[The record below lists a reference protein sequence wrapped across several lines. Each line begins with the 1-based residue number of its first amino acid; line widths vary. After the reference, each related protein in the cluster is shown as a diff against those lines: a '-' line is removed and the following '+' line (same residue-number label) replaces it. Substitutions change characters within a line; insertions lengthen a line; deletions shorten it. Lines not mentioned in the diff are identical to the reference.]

1 MRSVRC
7 IAVMALSIVLALSSV
22 QAEQVSLRPPSE
34 KPAEPEILRIEAR
47 RQADVGPIEIVWE
60 LDADSRSSVLGHGD
74 GASPWIFLVEVFD
87 FEGLALL
94 HEGRSDKPFY
104 IFSLAD
110 QQAAFGYALGET
122 VTLSVR
128 LYEEEAAPSEA
139 PETLRLP
146 ITRDYPLV
154 VALAGQINAA
164 AYAMEASRSEPLGLA
179 RERLRQSLALGL
191 QRPIFDIG
199 LVDLAVAVHLNDQ
212 PHNGRDSGAIG
223 SYLAALTHFAV
234 LSGESPVGQ
243 PAAPIYEQFDNE
255 KDTALIRALQELAK
269 WPRLDAVIWASG
281 ENSLIGEAL
290 ARRYPGEAAPNSE
303 RWRSAVEAIWRE
315 LRAAS
320 APDLPIV
327 VQGVGRLWYRG
338 HEVHQAVRDRYAG
351 VQLALIEADERAFLG
366 ADLTAFGRDFYR
378 AEAESA
384 IAYVPES
391 YHALADRLATA
402 LAPILEG
409 QPPPDRAGP
418 DYVAQPLAVEARRR
432 GGIDRARDE
441 DILITWES
449 GTAGLPAESYT
460 VRLLDPSS
468 HAVKAA
474 GETPRQNLVLTEQAQ
489 RALFGSTLSSVF
501 LTVTGSADGVMD
513 SPAAIGIVPI
523 HE

>member
-34 KPAEPEILRIEAR
+34 KPVEPEILRIEAR

-74 GASPWIFLVEVFD
+74 GASPWIFLVEVYD

-146 ITRDYPLV
+146 ITREYPLV
-154 VALAGQINAA
+154 VALAGQVNAA

-199 LVDLAVAVHLNDQ
+199 LVDLAVAGAADERAARWQAEAKTYWYDL
-212 PHNGRDSGAIG
+212 DSG
-223 SYLAALTHFAV
+223 
-234 LSGESPVGQ
+234 Q
-243 PAAPIYEQFDNE
+243 PGPL
-255 KDTALIRALQELAK
+255 LIRALQELAK

-327 VQGVGRLWYRG
+327 VQGLGRLWYRG

-384 IAYVPES
+384 IAYAPDS

-418 DYVAQPLAVEARRR
+418 DYVAQPQAVEARRR

-513 SPAAIGIVPI
+513 SPAAIGIVPV
-523 HE
+523 EE